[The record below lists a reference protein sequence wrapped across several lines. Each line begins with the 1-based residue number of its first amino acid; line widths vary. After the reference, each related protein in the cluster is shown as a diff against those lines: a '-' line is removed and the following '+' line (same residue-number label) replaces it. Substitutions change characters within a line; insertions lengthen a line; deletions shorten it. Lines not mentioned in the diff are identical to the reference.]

1 MRFVGKSKRSSYN
14 ITNLPKFR
22 PQPASGLL
30 EGPGGTGHRQG
41 PSGIDIEVNRNRWS
55 QKNFNLGRP
64 LTALRLLEGFEGAG
78 HRQGPSGI
86 DAEIKKNCFSQKK
99 ILALVG
105 L

>member
-30 EGPGGTGHRQG
+30 EGPGGAGHQQG

-55 QKNFNLGRP
+55 QNKFQP
-64 LTALRLLEGFEGAG
+64 WPAFDSLEAARGF
-78 HRQGPSGI
+78 
-86 DAEIKKNCFSQKK
+86 
-99 ILALVG
+99 
-105 L
+105 

>member
-30 EGPGGTGHRQG
+30 EGPGGPDIGRDHQGLTLRLTGTVG
-41 PSGIDIEVNRNRWS
+41 AK
-55 QKNFNLGRP
+55 KNFNLGRP

-86 DAEIKKNCFSQKK
+86 DAKIKRNCLSQKK
-99 ILALVG
+99 FG